1 MEMTAA
7 NLHISCLDAT
17 CYAGRDPQQDRLGS
31 HMRLHSPWHPH
42 LPPGDASPAERL
54 ADALA
59 DDILREKLDAGDRLP
74 AHRDLAWRLG
84 IGVGSVTRA
93 YAMLERRGLVRSV
106 RGRGMFVASRPGGS
120 GHMIDLSANM
130 PPPMFGNRA
139 LARTLDRLAHTVDPA
154 LFNVYPPIAG
164 HIEHRRI
171 MSHWLTE
178 LGVDMPPDRLLL
190 TSGAQQALG
199 VAVSVC
205 RRVRTIVITE
215 ELAYPGMLSLL
226 RQAGLLPHGL
236 PMDRHGLLPGPL
248 ERMLRAHGTGRCV
261 LYVTP
266 TMHNPTTA
274 TMDQTRRH
282 DIARICRA
290 HDALIIEDD
299 VYDCARDDLLPPLV
313 TLTPER
319 TFYVNSLSKTLSPG
333 LRIGTLAPP
342 ARFMAAAQ
350 DALLNS
356 SLMIAPLSYAMMA
369 QWMLDG
375 TAASVR
381 RALRGEA
388 GRRRELALRLLG
400 PVLTAPSYDAF
411 HAWMPMSVEQ
421 AAAFVCAAARQDVR
435 VTPAQPFMADP
446 DTCTKG
452 GIRLCL
458 GPAGLPDLTEALHRL
473 RHVHERMQQ

>member
-1 MEMTAA
+1 
-7 NLHISCLDAT
+7 
-17 CYAGRDPQQDRLGS
+17 
-31 HMRLHSPWHPH
+31 MRLRSPWHPH
-42 LPPGDASPAERL
+42 LPPGDTPPAERL

-59 DDILREKLDAGDRLP
+59 GDILGEKLDAGDRLP
-74 AHRDLAWRLG
+74 AHRDLAWQLG

-120 GHMIDLSANM
+120 GQMIDLSANM

-139 LARTLDRLAHTVDPA
+139 LARTLGRLAHTVDPA
-154 LFNVYPPIAG
+154 LFNVYPPVAG

-171 MSHWLTE
+171 MGHWLAE

-205 RRVRTIVITE
+205 RTVRTTAVTE

-226 RQAGLLPHGL
+226 RQAGLPPHGL
-236 PMDRHGLLPGPL
+236 PMDRHGLLPAPL
-248 ERMLRAHGTGRCV
+248 DRMLQAHGPGQCV
-261 LYVTP
+261 VYVTP

-274 TMDQTRRH
+274 TMDHARRQ
-282 DIARICRA
+282 DIVRICQA

-313 TLTPER
+313 TLAPDR

-342 ARFMAAAQ
+342 ARFMPAARE
-350 DALLNS
+350 ALLNS

-375 TAASVR
+375 TATSVR
-381 RALRGEA
+381 QALRGEA
-388 GRRRELALRLLG
+388 ERRRGLALRILG
-400 PVLTAPSYDAF
+400 PDLTPPAYDAF
-411 HAWMPMSVEQ
+411 HAWMPMSMEQ
-421 AAAFVCAAARQDVR
+421 AADFVSAAAREDVR
-435 VTPAQPFMADP
+435 VTPLSPFVATP
-446 DTCTKG
+446 DTCGQG

-458 GPAGLPDLTEALHRL
+458 GPATLPDLTDALRRL
-473 RHVHERMQQ
+473 RHVRTELHNSVT

>member
-1 MEMTAA
+1 
-7 NLHISCLDAT
+7 
-17 CYAGRDPQQDRLGS
+17 
-31 HMRLHSPWHPH
+31 MRLHSPWHPH
-42 LPPGDASPAERL
+42 LPPGDAPPAERL

-59 DDILREKLDAGDRLP
+59 GDILGEKLDAGDRLP

-106 RGRGMFVASRPGGS
+106 RGRGTFVASRPGGS
-120 GHMIDLSANM
+120 GHMIELAANM

-139 LARTLDRLAHTVDPA
+139 LARTLGRLAHTVDPA

-171 MSHWLTE
+171 MGHWLAE

-199 VAVSVC
+199 VAASVC
-205 RRVRTIVITE
+205 RGVRTAAMTE

-226 RQAGLLPHGL
+226 RQAGLPAHGL

-248 ERMLRAHGTGRCV
+248 DRMLHAHGTGACV

-274 TMDQTRRH
+274 TMDHARRH
-282 DIARICRA
+282 DIVRICRA

-299 VYDCARDDLLPPLV
+299 VYDCARDDRLPPLV
-313 TLTPER
+313 TLAPER

-342 ARFMAAAQ
+342 ARFMAAARE
-350 DALLNS
+350 ALLNS

-375 TAASVR
+375 TATSVR

-388 GRRRELALRLLG
+388 GRRRGLALHLLG
-400 PVLTAPSYDAF
+400 TALVPPSYDAF
-411 HAWMPMSVEQ
+411 HAWMPMPVAQ
-421 AAAFVCAAARQDVR
+421 AAEFAAAAAREGVR
-435 VTPAQPFMADP
+435 VTALQPFMTDP
-446 DTCTKG
+446 DTCTQG

-458 GPAGLPDLTEALHRL
+458 GPATLPDLTEALRRL
-473 RHVHERMQQ
+473 CHVRDGMEQ

>member
-1 MEMTAA
+1 
-7 NLHISCLDAT
+7 
-17 CYAGRDPQQDRLGS
+17 
-31 HMRLHSPWHPH
+31 MRLHSPWHPH

-59 DDILREKLDAGDRLP
+59 GDILGEKLDAGDRLP

-106 RGRGMFVASRPGGS
+106 RGRGTFVASRPGGA
-120 GHMIDLSANM
+120 GHVIDLSANM

-139 LARTLDRLAHTVDPA
+139 LARTLGRLAHTVDPA

-171 MSHWLTE
+171 MGHWLAE

-199 VAVSVC
+199 VAVSAC
-205 RRVRTIVITE
+205 RRVRAVAITE

-226 RQAGLLPHGL
+226 RQAGLPPHGL

-248 ERMLRAHGTGRCV
+248 EDMLHAHGAGRCV

-274 TMDQTRRH
+274 TMDHARRH

-290 HDALIIEDD
+290 HNALIIEDD
-299 VYDCARDDLLPPLV
+299 VYDCARDDQLPPLV
-313 TLTPER
+313 TLAPER

-350 DALLNS
+350 EALLNS

-375 TAASVR
+375 TATSVR

-388 GRRRELALRLLG
+388 GRRRELAQRILG
-400 PVLTAPSYDAF
+400 PDLTPPAYDAF
-411 HAWMPMSVEQ
+411 HAWMPMSLAQAVAFVS
-421 AAAFVCAAARQDVR
+421 AAAHEDVR
-435 VTPAQPFMADP
+435 VTPPQSFMADP
-446 DTCTKG
+446 GRCIQG

-458 GPAGLPDLTEALHRL
+458 GPATLPDLTEALRRL
-473 RHVHERMQQ
+473 RHVREGMQQ